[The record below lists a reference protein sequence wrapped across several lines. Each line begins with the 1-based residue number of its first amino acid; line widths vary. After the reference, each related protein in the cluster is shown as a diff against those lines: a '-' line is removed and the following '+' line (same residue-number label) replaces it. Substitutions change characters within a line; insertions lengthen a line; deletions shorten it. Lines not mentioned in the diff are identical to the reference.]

1 MFMCSERRTSIPQGV
16 VMGSDQSSVRGLF
29 TGADEV
35 VIVLPRDGIPLGDGG
50 PQALDDLGTL
60 LRRERAELE
69 LELGAP
75 VRFAD
80 DDPGTGPRWLIG
92 PAACNP
98 ALARYG
104 SRHDSEVGLWLDHG
118 RQLLVADAP
127 DLDGIRET
135 FNLLR
140 TLRMTGAETVAASDC
155 ATLDEA
161 IARIVTEV
169 DDTYPSFKLRRLD
182 WDAICAR
189 HVERV
194 RAAADPLAAMQE
206 WLAELRDAHTWARA
220 RPVPVPLPYH
230 VWVDRASATAT
241 MTRVPPGTAAWD
253 AGVRPGDT
261 LVGVDAAGWWA
272 RTAAPAHMRPLLT
285 GYRLLSG
292 PVGVAREFMARA
304 ADGQMRTW
312 TDAPTLAPAY
322 PLVDWRRLSS
332 GSGYLRVEAW
342 RADLHVDDA
351 IDAAFDELAGSER
364 LIVDLRG
371 NVGGN
376 ATLALSFRDRFLR
389 RRATLGSVRFS
400 DGTGGLAAPALI
412 VGEPAAPRR
421 RWRGAVRFLTDPL
434 TYSASEDALLG
445 LQGLPHVG
453 VVGEPSG
460 GGSGRPRA
468 VRLLPDLML
477 GVSTALTYDRHGRC
491 IEGAGIPVDQ
501 PVTPDRFSPDA
512 PDHVLLAAD
521 RDW

>member
-1 MFMCSERRTSIPQGV
+1 MSEV
-16 VMGSDQSSVRGLF
+16 
-29 TGADEV
+29 A
-35 VIVLPRDGIPLGDGG
+35 IVLPRDASALDDDG
-50 PQALDDLGTL
+50 PRALDDLGTL
-60 LRRERAELE
+60 LRREQAELE

-98 ALARYG
+98 GLARY
-104 SRHDSEVGLWLDHG
+104 SRAGRYHEQRDGQIGLWLDRG
-118 RQLLVADAP
+118 RQALVADAP

-135 FNLLR
+135 FSLLR
-140 TLRMTGAETVAASDC
+140 TLRMSGAETALASDC
-155 ATLDEA
+155 ATLGEA
-161 IARIVTEV
+161 IARVVSEV
-169 DDTYPSFKLRRLD
+169 GHTYPSFRLRSLD

-189 HVERV
+189 HTDRV
-194 RAAADPLAAMQE
+194 RAAADPLADMQG
-206 WLAELRDAHTWARA
+206 WLAELHDAHTWVCT
-220 RPVPVPLPYH
+220 RPAPVPLPYH
-230 VWVDRASATAT
+230 VWVDPADATAT
-241 MTRVPPGTAAWD
+241 MTRVPPGAAAWD
-253 AGVRPGDT
+253 AGARPGDR

-272 RTAAPAHMRPLLT
+272 RTAAPAHMRPLLA

-292 PVGVAREFMARA
+292 PVGVAREFTARA
-304 ADGQMRTW
+304 PNGQVHTW
-312 TDAPTLAPAY
+312 TDAPMLDPPY
-322 PLVDWRRLSS
+322 PLVDWRRLPS
-332 GSGYLRVEAW
+332 GSGYLRIEAW
-342 RADLHVDDA
+342 RSDLGVDAA
-351 IDAAFDELAGSER
+351 IDAAFAELAGLDR

-389 RRATLGSVRFS
+389 GGATLGSVRFS
-400 DGTGGLAAPALI
+400 DGMGGLAAPVPI
-412 VGEPAAPRR
+412 VGEPAGGRR
-421 RWRGAVRFLTDPL
+421 RWRGTVRFLTDPL

-445 LQGLPHVG
+445 LQGLPHVR

-491 IEGAGIPVDQ
+491 IEGAGIPVDR

-512 PDHVLLAAD
+512 PDRVLLAAD
-521 RDW
+521 HDW

>member
-1 MFMCSERRTSIPQGV
+1 M
-16 VMGSDQSSVRGLF
+16 
-29 TGADEV
+29 
-35 VIVLPRDGIPLGDGG
+35 LPRDGAALGDDG
-50 PQALDDLGTL
+50 PRALDDLGTL
-60 LRRERAELE
+60 LRREQAELE

-80 DDPGTGPRWLIG
+80 HDPGIGPCWLIG

-98 ALARYG
+98 ALARY
-104 SRHDSEVGLWLDHG
+104 SRSGRYRGRGDEQTGLWLDRG
-118 RQLLVADAP
+118 QQVLVADAP

-140 TLRMTGAETVAASDC
+140 TLRMSGAETVVASDC
-155 ATLDEA
+155 ETLDEA
-161 IARIVTEV
+161 ISRIVTEV
-169 DDTYPSFKLRRLD
+169 GYTYPSFGLRRLD
-182 WDAICAR
+182 WDAMCAR
-189 HVERV
+189 HTNRV

-206 WLAELRDAHTWARA
+206 WLAELHDAHTWVRT
-220 RPVPVPLPYH
+220 RPAPVPLPYH
-230 VWVDRASATAT
+230 VWVDPASATAT

-253 AGVRPGDT
+253 AGVRPGDA
-261 LVGVDAAGWWA
+261 LIGVDAAGWWA
-272 RTAAPAHMRPLLT
+272 RTAAPAHMRPLLA

-304 ADGQMRTW
+304 PNGQVHTW
-312 TDAPTLAPAY
+312 TETPTLEPAY
-322 PLVDWRRLSS
+322 PFVDWRHLSS
-332 GSGYLRVEAW
+332 GAGYLRIEAW
-342 RADLHVDDA
+342 RTDLHVDDA
-351 IDAAFDELAGSER
+351 VDAAFDELAGLER

-400 DGTGGLAAPALI
+400 DGTGGLAAPVSI

-445 LQGLPHVG
+445 LQGLPHVMI
-453 VVGEPSG
+453 VGEPSG

-491 IEGAGIPVDQ
+491 IEGAGIPIDRT
-501 PVTPDRFSPDA
+501 VTPDRFSPDA
-512 PDHVLLAAD
+512 PDCVLLAAD